1 MLSFMRRHK
10 IFTGIVLTP
19 LVLFAFLFV
28 FVFSYVWYMSYG
40 PHRDYEIDFT
50 LPASAAA
57 FTGGDLEVG
66 MAIRDVTPN
75 PDNYDT
81 WEDVSGNGQ
90 FNEGVDTYVDRTGSG
105 TFDLVWLAGFGINRP
120 MKEIND
126 PLWSRAV
133 AFRANDVTIAMVA
146 IDSVGLCWDRVVN
159 MRKLIEAENPDID
172 HVVIHS
178 THTHNAPDTMGI
190 WSYWFLWGSRF
201 DHDYIRMIE
210 EQTRDAVLEAVENL
224 RPAETIIA
232 NAYVPSENF
241 ARDSRPPYIYD
252 HQMPLAWFRD
262 KETGEPIGT
271 IASWGMH
278 PEAIGARNILSSD
291 FCHYFREAM
300 ENGLEGPGA
309 FEGFGGHSIFFSGPL
324 GGLMTQLGM
333 PITDRFGVT
342 VERDSVEKAKAQGEN
357 LAILAAEALRG
368 PDAKVMEDT
377 RLAVAAKTMYAAV
390 GWPFKAALYLGVVHP
405 GVYNGNAKSELNA
418 LRIGEIGVVTIPGE
432 IFPEIVD
439 GGVESPEGADFPGD
453 PVEVP
458 PLREAMSGTIV
469 MVPNL
474 TNDQI
479 GYIVPKT
486 QWDQK
491 APYTYG
497 RNSAPYG
504 EIYTGNPE
512 IAPSIHQGSMEMI
525 RRINEL
531 FGEPTPSAK

>member
-1 MLSFMRRHK
+1 MLDFMRRHK
-10 IFTGIVLTP
+10 IISGILLTP
-19 LVLFAFLFV
+19 VFLFV
-28 FVFSYVWYMSYG
+28 LLFCYVWVKSYG
-40 PHRDYEIDFT
+40 PHRDYEIDIT
-50 LPASAAA
+50 LPASADA

-75 PDNYDT
+75 PDDYDT
-81 WEDVSGNGQ
+81 WVDVTENGQ
-90 FNEGVDTYVDRTGSG
+90 FIKGEDVYTDRTGSG
-105 TFDLVWLAGFGINRP
+105 TFDLVWLGGFGINRP

-133 AFRANDVTIAMVA
+133 AFRANDVTIAMVS
-146 IDSVGLCWDRVVN
+146 IDSVGITWDRVVN

-201 DHDYIRMIE
+201 DEGYITMIE

-224 RPAETIIA
+224 RPAETTIA

-241 ARDSRPPYIYD
+241 SRDSRPPYIYD
-252 HQMPLAWFRD
+252 HDMPLAWFRD
-262 KETGEPIGT
+262 KETGESIGT

-324 GGLMTQLGM
+324 GGLMTQLGLD
-333 PITDRFGVT
+333 ITDRHGVT
-342 VERDSVEKAKAQGEN
+342 VDRDSVEKAQAQGEN

-377 RLAVAAKTMYAAV
+377 RLAVAAKTFYAAV

-405 GVYNGNAKSELNA
+405 GVYGGKAKSEVNA

-439 GGVESPEGADFPGD
+439 GGIESPDGADFPGE

-458 PLREAMSGTIV
+458 PLRMAMSGEIV

-491 APYTYG
+491 PPYTYG

-512 IAPSIHQGSMEMI
+512 IAPAVHSASMEMI
-525 RRINEL
+525 RRINDL
-531 FGEPTPSAK
+531 FGERTPLTR

>member
-1 MLSFMRRHK
+1 MLNFMRRHK
-10 IFTGIVLTP
+10 ILTGIVLTP
-19 LVLFAFLFV
+19 LALIAV
-28 FVFSYVWYMSYG
+28 FVIGLSIYIWFASMG

-50 LPASAAA
+50 LPASVAA
-57 FTGGDLEVG
+57 FTNGPLEVG

-75 PDNYDT
+75 PDDYDT
-81 WEDVSGNGQ
+81 WVDVNDNGK
-90 FNEGVDTYVDRTGSG
+90 FDEGIDTFEDRTGTG

-120 MKEIND
+120 MKVIND
-126 PLWSRAV
+126 PLWTRAV
-133 AFRANDVTIAMVA
+133 AFRNNGVTIAIVS
-146 IDSVGLCWDRVVN
+146 IDSVGITLDRIIT
-159 MRKLIEAENPDID
+159 MRKMIEAENPDID

-201 DHDYIRMIE
+201 DEGYIRMIE

-232 NAYVPSENF
+232 NAYVPEENF
-241 ARDSRPPYIYD
+241 IRDSRPPYIMD

-262 KETGEPIGT
+262 AETGESIGT

-309 FEGFGGHSIFFSGPL
+309 FEGFGGYSIFFSGPL
-324 GGLMTQLGM
+324 GGLMTQLGLD
-333 PITDRFGVT
+333 ITDRFGVT
-342 VERDSVEKAKAQGEN
+342 VTEDSVAKAEAQGEN

-368 PDAKVMEDT
+368 PDARVMGDT
-377 RLAVAAKTMYAAV
+377 RLAVAAKTVYAGI
-390 GWPFKAALYLGVVHP
+390 GWPFKAAVYMGVVHP
-405 GVYNGNAKSELNA
+405 GVYNGKAKTELNA

-439 GGVESPEGADFPGD
+439 GGVESPEGADFPGE
-453 PVEVP
+453 PREVP
-458 PLREAMSGTIV
+458 PLREAMSGSIV

-479 GYIVPKT
+479 GYIVPFT

-491 APYTYG
+491 PPHTYG
-497 RNSAPYG
+497 RTRPPYG

-512 IAPSIHQGSMEMI
+512 ISPFLHSESMGLI
-525 RRINEL
+525 RRINDL
-531 FGEPTPSAK
+531 FGEETPSA